1 MSTTAHVQTLPSAV
15 LLRRAQRIVR
25 NTAEYEDRFFP
36 DHQEFI
42 SLLEIL
48 RGMNC
53 AIVFTTGVWD
63 LLHIGHN
70 DYIQNGKHAAREHCR
85 EFDHVVMVVGVDTD
99 ELARQRKEGPTR
111 PVVPMD
117 ERCRMLA
124 HMRAV
129 DVIVPQYEADTLH
142 TIVQAD
148 VRIISETTT
157 DLPGQDVMRTTCR
170 QLLILPAQARTSTTE
185 RIRKLAQDGRLEALQ
200 QVHGK
205 LLAFAE
211 EIERDLGQKK

>member
-1 MSTTAHVQTLPSAV
+1 MSTAVQEQTLSSTNAS

-25 NTAEYEDRFFP
+25 NTAEYKDRFIP
-36 DHQEFI
+36 DHQEFV

-70 DYIQNGKHAAREHCR
+70 DYIHNGKLAALKHCQG
-85 EFDHVVMVVGVDTD
+85 FDHIIMVVGVDTD
-99 ELARQRKEGPTR
+99 ELTRKRKEGPTR
-111 PVVPMD
+111 PVVPME

-124 HMRAV
+124 HTRAV
-129 DVIVPQYEADTLH
+129 DVIVPQYEDGTLH
-142 TIVQAD
+142 AIVQAD
-148 VRIISETTT
+148 VRIISETTG
-157 DLPGQDVMRTTCR
+157 DLPDQEVMRANCKH
-170 QLLILPAQARTSTTE
+170 LLILPAQARTSTTE

-200 QVHGK
+200 QVRGK
-205 LLAFAE
+205 LMTLAE
-211 EIERDLGQKK
+211 EIASELGQ